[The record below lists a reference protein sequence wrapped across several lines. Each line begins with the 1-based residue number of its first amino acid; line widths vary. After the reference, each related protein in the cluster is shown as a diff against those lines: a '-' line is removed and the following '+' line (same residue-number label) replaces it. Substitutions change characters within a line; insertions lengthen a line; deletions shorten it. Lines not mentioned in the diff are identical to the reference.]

1 MQPGLQSGGGAL
13 ISQLTTEGVKHLF
26 MVPGESFLAVLD
38 ALHGSSAIRP
48 ITCRHESAAAMMAE
62 ATGKLTGEP
71 GVAIV
76 TRGPGAA
83 NALSGVYIAQQ
94 DASPML
100 LLVGMP
106 PRAMA
111 QRAAFQSIDLT
122 AVFAPLTKW
131 CAIVP
136 SALAVPE
143 FIRRAMQIAR
153 SDRPGPVVLGLP
165 EDVLAEATDAATRVK
180 PMPAHLPLG
189 PDARR
194 HIARTLAHAA
204 RPVIIVGGGTWSPA
218 ASVALAQFADRFDI
232 PIVTSFRRQAHVDN
246 RLGSYIGHAGL
257 GMDERL
263 RAALNIA
270 DCVIALGSRLGD
282 VTTNGFSLFTGRDP
296 SQKLL
301 LISADADAF
310 AATYPHAH
318 RMTACPMAAAAML
331 ASLPRPP
338 KSPRWKI
345 WRRDLRQAYIA
356 SATPQA
362 TPGAVQMERIVV
374 ELSNTL
380 PEGAIITNGAGN
392 YAAFLHRY
400 FVYKTFPSQLAPISG
415 SMGYGL
421 PAAIAAKLAHPET
434 TVIAMAGDGCYQ
446 MTSQDLA
453 TAVQF
458 AVPLVVI
465 IANNGA
471 LGTIRMHQEQ
481 AYPGRVIAT
490 SLMNPDFTA
499 QARAAGAAAW
509 RVARTAD
516 FTVALREAVAVSNE
530 QQRPAVIE
538 LMLDIEAISPHATI
552 TGLRARN

>member
-1 MQPGLQSGGGAL
+1 MQSGGGAL
-13 ISQLTTEGVKHLF
+13 ISQLATDGVKHLF
-26 MVPGESFLAVLD
+26 MVPGESFLSVLD
-38 ALHGSSAIRP
+38 ALHGSSAIRL

-136 SALAVPE
+136 SASAVPE
-143 FIRRAMQIAR
+143 FVSRALAIAH

-165 EDVLAEATDAATRVK
+165 EDVLADATDAATRVK
-180 PMPAHLPLG
+180 LKPAKRALRS
-189 PDARR
+189 AVRR
-194 HIARTLAHAA
+194 QIEKALADAA
-204 RPVIIVGGGTWSPA
+204 RPIIIVGGGTWSLA
-218 ASVALAQFADRFDI
+218 ASVALANFADRFDI
-232 PIVTSFRRQAHVDN
+232 PIATSFRRQAHIDN
-246 RLGSYIGHAGL
+246 RHGSYVGHAGL

-263 RAALNIA
+263 RAGLDIA

-282 VTTNGFSLFTGRDP
+282 VTTNGFSLLTGRDP
-296 SQKLL
+296 DQKL
-301 LISADADAF
+301 IVVSADADAF
-310 AATYPHAH
+310 AATYPHAQ
-318 RMTACPMAAAAML
+318 RVTACPIETAAMF
-331 ASLPRPP
+331 ASLSRPS
-338 KSPRWKI
+338 KLPRWKI

-362 TPGAVQMERIVV
+362 TPGAVQMERIIV

-380 PEGAIITNGAGN
+380 PEDAIITNGAGN

-421 PAAIAAKLAHPET
+421 PAAIAAKLAHPEK

-490 SLMNPDFTA
+490 SLINPDFVA

-509 RVARTAD
+509 RVTRTAD
-516 FTVALREAVAVSNE
+516 FTEALREALAVSNE

-538 LMLDIEAISPHATI
+538 LMLDIEAISPRATI